1 LNLVSPLVQQRLQ
14 ERYGVWPPWDEPMIA
29 PGDLFN
35 CLELVMLM
43 EKKASAQRL
52 VRISVVP

>member
-1 LNLVSPLVQQRLQ
+1 
-14 ERYGVWPPWDEPMIA
+14 MIA